1 EVALEQVAQAQVVVD
16 DKDVSGVHGATI
28 SRRCSD
34 HKRPACAFVS
44 SCFRAQAAQ
53 QTLTHGELWKHL
65 RAAAAG
71 RWVPPSFTREFA
83 MTGFSIPML
92 RTTSLALLCV
102 ASLAAVQPV
111 RAQIHAHVRA
121 GKSPR
126 GSAISAGYTN
136 ASNGTVQHQGGRI
149 LHGANGA
156 SYAGHNS
163 FSRNADG

>member
-1 EVALEQVAQAQVVVD
+1 
-16 DKDVSGVHGATI
+16 
-28 SRRCSD
+28 
-34 HKRPACAFVS
+34 
-44 SCFRAQAAQ
+44 
-53 QTLTHGELWKHL
+53 
-65 RAAAAG
+65 
-71 RWVPPSFTREFA
+71 

-163 FSRNADG
+163 FSRNADGSASSSHAGSGTTAAGGQFSTSGAYTRSASGAISGSSQTQCS